1 MKYTKSILIIIIFIL
16 LFCLLNQ
23 LVKPKYSETLR
34 EGSLTRE
41 YYKETKNHEVI
52 FLGDCEVYANFSPM
66 VLYEE
71 AGITS
76 YVRGNSQQLINQ
88 SYYILKETLKYE
100 IPKVVVFNVNS
111 MREDEN
117 QKNEAYNRLIL
128 DDMKWSQEKINLINT
143 SMTSEENF
151 LSYIFPI
158 LRYHSRFSKLTSED
172 FTYLFKN
179 KTNSFNGFLVNKNIK
194 PYTSFPT
201 KKTLANYTFKSENYE
216 YLQKIT
222 DLCKENNIKL
232 ILIKAP
238 SLYPYWYDEYEEQIK
253 DFALK
258 NNINYYNLLDMKDL
272 IGLDYQTDTYDG
284 GLHLNL
290 YGATK
295 LSKYFANILKE
306 NYNLTD
312 YRNNKEVSNIYNQ
325 KLKDYN
331 KLIKEV
337 NL

>member
-1 MKYTKSILIIIIFIL
+1 M
-16 LFCLLNQ
+16 
-23 LVKPKYSETLR
+23 
-34 EGSLTRE
+34 
-41 YYKETKNHEVI
+41 
-52 FLGDCEVYANFSPM
+52 A
-66 VLYEE
+66 
-71 AGITS
+71 S
-76 YVRGNSQQLINQ
+76 Y
-88 SYYILKETLKYE
+88 
-100 IPKVVVFNVNS
+100 
-111 MREDEN
+111 
-117 QKNEAYNRLIL
+117 
-128 DDMKWSQEKINLINT
+128 
-143 SMTSEENF
+143 
-151 LSYIFPI
+151 
-158 LRYHSRFSKLTSED
+158 
-172 FTYLFKN
+172 
-179 KTNSFNGFLVNKNIK
+179 IK

-290 YGATK
+290 